1 MAQSHPQGAK
11 AGRSNAGFHRAE
23 AGKLAFIYGAEVVS
37 GTGERLGGT
46 AALRVGQ
53 ASEPVKFS
61 EINRTDHRAQKSTA

>member
-1 MAQSHPQGAK
+1 MRPVVRPKMGYWL
-11 AGRSNAGFHRAE
+11 FPPP
-23 AGKLAFIYGAEVVS
+23 LAFIYGAEVVP